1 MLRNAFLALILAAG
15 VAFVMIVGGEVMV
28 RLVGGPPAH
37 FLYSG
42 SFRDVQSDWD
52 IVYGVDE
59 SSHRS
64 TCRDTTADPDAR
76 RIAVIGDSFVF
87 GQGVEDCEVFVSL
100 LDMRSEE
107 TTFENFG
114 VVGSGIAAYIVVARD
129 LVDESFDGALVLF
142 YGNDLS
148 SLGRGR
154 SAFGRLADRFSLMAL
169 ARKVKHSVQV
179 RGLLDE
185 QEGLAAGDAA
195 RVRRQE
201 WTFEGKHNNT
211 VAGLRKDPRVLRR
224 AVDPGADHETLFA
237 ERFAVLADELTSHL
251 APDQVFIAM
260 VPEGHTV
267 SHRLRAFVVS
277 QEGETAPFGQRG
289 PAYERVRRLAAAQG
303 FHFIDLFDAY
313 HQRGDESYHP
323 HDLHWTPAGH
333 RIMSELAGEA
343 LGVPAR
349 RAADTPDR

>member
-1 MLRNAFLALILAAG
+1 MLRNAALGLILAAG
-15 VAFVMIVGGEVMV
+15 VAFVMVVGGEVMV

-59 SSHRS
+59 ASHRS
-64 TCRDTTADPDAR
+64 TCRDSPADPETR

-100 LDMRSEE
+100 LDARSEAS
-107 TTFENFG
+107 TFENLG

-129 LVDESFDGALVLF
+129 LVDETFDGALVLF

-154 SAFGRLADRFSLMAL
+154 STFGLLADRFSLMAL

-185 QEGLAAGDAA
+185 QEGLEAGEAD
-195 RVRRQE
+195 RVKRQE

-224 AVDPGADHETLFA
+224 AVNPGADHEALFA
-237 ERFAVLADELTSHL
+237 ERFAVLARELTAHL
-251 APDQVFIAM
+251 APEQVFIAM

-267 SHRLRAFVVS
+267 SPRLRDFVVS
-277 QEGETAPFGQRG
+277 QDGETAPFGEPG
-289 PAYERVRRLAAAQG
+289 PAYERVRLLATAQG

-313 HQRGDESYHP
+313 RQSGDESYHP
-323 HDLHWTPAGH
+323 HDLHWTPEGH
-333 RIMSELAGEA
+333 RIMSKTAGEA
-343 LGVPAR
+343 IGTSR
-349 RAADTPDR
+349 